1 MHAQYAAWSRLGA
14 GHLVSPAHKIRTVFF
29 AHSWCTLSVG
39 PSCRESRTR
48 RATPLNEYSWLAVLR
63 DLDFKAFKGVR
74 KTVGAQNR
82 EVRRKEGAGLSQGLA
97 LESTKRRE
105 YVESCYSR

>member
-1 MHAQYAAWSRLGA
+1 MLPDFYQWNFTDLAGGWQGDLSPSNDGSQAYLKKNPFVLAKPLMHAQYAAWSRLGA

-48 RATPLNEYSWLAVLR
+48 RAAP
-63 DLDFKAFKGVR
+63 
-74 KTVGAQNR
+74 
-82 EVRRKEGAGLSQGLA
+82 
-97 LESTKRRE
+97 
-105 YVESCYSR
+105 